1 MNELEAA
8 ASNSA
13 GSIAEAATRRA
24 VRVAVIGGGAS
35 GEREVSLATARG
47 VRGAL
52 SAAPDGA
59 LHEAARA
66 TALEPA
72 SDATAPSAEE
82 LDALRVLDVLA
93 IELETDGRWSFDGR
107 TLDAAAALDA
117 LRDIDVFFL
126 CLHGGAGEDGTLQ
139 GLLSASGRRHT
150 GSGVRASA
158 LCMDKLALRGLARE
172 CGMRVAPGVC
182 LGAGDWRTQRP
193 AELARALSISRSG
206 WVVKPRCGGSSVD
219 TAIVHDAKAL
229 SLAIERVLAGGD
241 DALVEARVDG
251 VELSCGVLEGANGS
265 RALTPIEIQPRDGQF
280 FDYEQ
285 KYSTQG
291 AREVCPPEN
300 VDARSLRR
308 VQALAERIHRSA
320 GCRGYSRTDF
330 IVPRSTSSAGET
342 LFGEPV
348 LLEVNTLPGLTE
360 RSLLPQEAA
369 DAGIGYRELCL
380 RILAAAL
387 RAPADAAEPLSA
399 V

>member
-8 ASNSA
+8 VPSSA
-13 GSIAEAATRRA
+13 GSGAGTPSLRDL
-24 VRVAVIGGGAS
+24 RVAVIGGGAS

-52 SAAPDGA
+52 NEALNDATKAPATERANEAAAP
-59 LHEAARA
+59 
-66 TALEPA
+66 TTLEFA
-72 SDATAPSAEE
+72 
-82 LDALRVLDVLA
+82 ALRVLDVLA
-93 IELETDGRWSFDGR
+93 IELEVDGRWSFNGR

-117 LRDIDVFFL
+117 LRDVDVFFL

-182 LGAGDWRTQRP
+182 LSARGWRSERP
-193 AELARALSISRSG
+193 AEFARALSISRSG

-219 TAIVHDAKAL
+219 TAIVRDASAL
-229 SLAIERVLAGGD
+229 SPAIERVLAGGD
-241 DALVEARVDG
+241 DALVEARVEG
-251 VELSCGVLEGANGS
+251 VELSCGVLDGPAGS
-265 RALTPIEIQPRDGQF
+265 RALPPIEIQPRDGQF

-300 VDARSLRR
+300 VDARSFRR

-330 IVPRSTSSAGET
+330 IVPRSESNAGET
-342 LFGEPV
+342 WFGEPV

-369 DAGIGYRELCL
+369 SVGIGYRELCL

-387 RAPADAAEPLSA
+387 GDPADSGPLRGA
-399 V
+399 L